1 MTSLFS
7 AFSNKQTLIFLLTT
21 FASAIYLVVTGSYIA
36 AGAVGALGLVGLF
49 IPGSSEGNCDKIFE
63 DPLIRQIRDV
73 LMQAGKGNLSHRVT
87 NIPDNHILF
96 NVAWGIND
104 MLDQVEQMMRDIKS
118 SIIEANKGNDKRIIF
133 EEGYKGDFKAACP
146 HLNEALHAIS
156 LSFKT
161 KMKGELGEIFHQ
173 KTGGIKAG
181 LHTIQEDISNNVE
194 IIKNITKATEKTAQ
208 DATTSEIRVNE
219 IVEKL
224 DHLIELISHS
234 NDAISMLNERTLEIS
249 TVINLIKDIADQTN
263 LLALNAAIEAARA
276 GEHGK
281 GFAVVADEIR
291 DLAERTQKAT
301 QEIAVTIQTLQ
312 QESNNIQANS
322 QEITQIAT
330 SSQGDIKEF
339 KNMLIEFAKSA
350 RYSEKFA
357 KYIRDSLFATLVKVD
372 HIVFKSEAYTTVLNE
387 NKDRMDYFK
396 DHKSCRMGKWYYG
409 IGQETFKDT
418 KAFKQIEPYHKT
430 VHDMVLKTVPCVK
443 NASCMV
449 PEKRDMI
456 IENFSRMEDASN
468 ELFRLLNDM
477 VIEANKDVIEY
488 GEIKRDRIC
497 KKEVKEVVY
506 SY

>member
-7 AFSNKQTLIFLLTT
+7 AFNNKQTLIFLSAT
-21 FASAIYLVVTGSYIA
+21 FISAVYLLVTGNYAA
-36 AGAVGALGLVGLF
+36 AGAVGILGIIGLF
-49 IPGSSEGNCDKIFE
+49 IPGNSEGACDKIFE

-73 LMQAGKGNLSHRVT
+73 LTNAGSGNLSHRVT
-87 NIPDNHILF
+87 NIPDDHVLF

-118 SIIEANKGNDKRIIF
+118 SIMEANRGNDKRIIF

-208 DATTSEIRVNE
+208 DATNSEIRVNE

-276 GEHGK
+276 GEHGR
-281 GFAVVADEIR
+281 GFAVVADEVR

-312 QESNNIQANS
+312 QESNNIQSNS
-322 QEITQIAT
+322 QEITEIAT

-339 KNMLIEFAKSA
+339 KNMLVEFAKSA

-387 NKDRMDYFK
+387 NEKMVDYFK

-409 IGQETFKDT
+409 IGKDMFYDT
-418 KAFKQIEPYHKT
+418 KSFKQIEPYHKT
-430 VHDMVLKTVPCVK
+430 VHDMVLKTVPCAA

-449 PEKRDMI
+449 PEKREMI
-456 IENFSRMEDASN
+456 IENFSKMEDASN
-468 ELFRLLNDM
+468 ELFRLLNEM
-477 VIEANKDVIEY
+477 VMEGNKDVIEY
-488 GEIKRDRIC
+488 ESS
-497 KKEVKEVVY
+497 KKERLGKKVKESVEAY
-506 SY
+506 